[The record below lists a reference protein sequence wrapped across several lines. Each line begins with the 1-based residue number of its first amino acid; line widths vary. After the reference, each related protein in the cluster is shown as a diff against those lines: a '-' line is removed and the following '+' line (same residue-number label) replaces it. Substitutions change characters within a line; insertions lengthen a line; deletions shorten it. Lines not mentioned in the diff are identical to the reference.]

1 MPAILSVLRLIWP
14 YLVAASVGWGA
25 AWHIQGLRITST
37 KQEFVAYKLQIADAE
52 TKRQQESD
60 EQRAKS
66 AQEYAHLSE
75 LLDNE
80 INQGVVYKRCVDA
93 GRCGVRKQS
102 CSVQTVSVP
111 ATSGANEASTDAI
124 STRQEPAETLAG
136 ECAETV
142 LRLNRLQ
149 ASIEAQAGY

>member
-1 MPAILSVLRLIWP
+1 MPAILSVLRLVWP
-14 YLVAASVGWGA
+14 YLLAASVGWGA
-25 AWHIQGLRITST
+25 AWHIQGLRITSA
-37 KQEFVAYKLQIADAE
+37 KQEFVTYKLQISDAE
-52 TKRQQESD
+52 TKRQQEDD

-66 AQEYAHLSE
+66 AKEYAHLSE

-80 INQGVVYKRCVDA
+80 INQGVVYRRCVDA

-102 CSVQTVSVP
+102 CPVQAVAVP
-111 ATSGANEASTDAI
+111 PASGANEASTDAI
-124 STRQEPAETLAG
+124 PIRQEPTEALAG

-149 ASIEAQAGY
+149 AAIEAQAGY

>member
-1 MPAILSVLRLIWP
+1 MPAILSVLRLVWP
-14 YLVAASVGWGA
+14 YLLAASVGWGA
-25 AWHIQGLRITST
+25 AWHIQGLRITSA

-52 TKRQQESD
+52 TKRQQEAD

-66 AQEYAHLSE
+66 AVEYAHLSE

-80 INQGVVYKRCVDA
+80 INQGVVYRRCVDA

-102 CSVQTVSVP
+102 CPVQTVTVQT
-111 ATSGANEASTDAI
+111 ASGANEASTDAI
-124 STRQEPAETLAG
+124 PSGQEPTETLVS

-142 LRLNRLQ
+142 LRLNQLQ
-149 ASIEAQAGY
+149 AAIEGQDGY